1 MNETI
6 ATLQAHRCDRSY
18 TGEPVSEA
26 MLAEIIKAAQCSP
39 NSVNGQQVSLV
50 VVRDP
55 ARRAR
60 IAEIAGGQPWIAQ
73 APVFI
78 AVVIDFYKTS
88 VAAEMAGQKQIIHES
103 VEGFGVG
110 AVDAGIILA
119 NLMTA
124 ARSLGLGIVPIGGIR
139 RDPQAMI
146 DLLDLPP
153 YTFPIDGLCIGHIA
167 QQSPQKPR
175 MPLHS
180 FWHNETYHRDMV
192 GPAIKQYD
200 AVLTE
205 YWKRIGRPEGTAW
218 STNTA
223 GFYRQVYFPNVKPVA
238 AKQGFLNDK

>member
-6 ATLQAHRCDRSY
+6 SIMKAHRSDRNY
-18 TGEPVSEA
+18 TDEPVNEA
-26 MLAEIIKAAQCSP
+26 MLAEIIRAAQCSP
-39 NSVNGQQVSLV
+39 SSINGQQISLV

-78 AVVIDFYKTS
+78 AVVIDFYKTYLG
-88 VAAEMAGQKQIIHES
+88 AEMAGLKQVIHES
-103 VEGFGVG
+103 LEGFGVG

-146 DLLDLPP
+146 DLLELPP
-153 YTFPIDGLCIGHIA
+153 YTFPIVGMCIGHIA
-167 QQSPQKPR
+167 QQAPQKPR
-175 MPLHS
+175 LPLNS
-180 FWHNETYHRDMV
+180 FWHDEIYHRETM
-192 GPAIKQYD
+192 GEAIKQYD
-200 AVLTE
+200 AVLTG
-205 YWKRIGRPEGTAW
+205 YWKQIGRPEGTAW

-223 GFYRQVYFPNVKPVA
+223 GFYQSVYFPKVKPVA
-238 AKQGFLNDK
+238 EKQGFLIDK

>member
-6 ATLQAHRCDRSY
+6 STMQSHRSDRSF
-18 TGEPVSEA
+18 TDEPISDA
-26 MLAEIIKAAQCSP
+26 MLTEIIKAAQCSP
-39 NSVNGQQVSLV
+39 NSINGQQVSLV

-60 IAEIAGGQPWIAQ
+60 IAEIAGGQPWIAR

-78 AVVIDFYKTS
+78 TVVIDFYKTS
-88 VAAEMAGQKQIIHES
+88 VAAELAGQKQVIHES

-110 AVDAGIILA
+110 AVDAGIILG

-146 DLLDLPP
+146 DLLELPP

-167 QQSPQKPR
+167 QQAVQKPR
-175 MPLHS
+175 LPLNS
-180 FWHNETYHRDMV
+180 FWHNETYHREAIA
-192 GPAIKQYD
+192 PAIKEYD

-205 YWKRIGRPEGTAW
+205 YWKQIGRPEGTAW

-223 GFYRQVYFPNVKPVA
+223 GFYQQVYFPNVKPVA
-238 AKQGFLNDK
+238 EKQGFLNNR

>member
-6 ATLQAHRCDRSY
+6 RIMKSHRCDRSF
-18 TGEPVSEA
+18 TGEPVSKA
-26 MLAEIIKAAQCSP
+26 MLTEIISAAQCSP
-39 NSVNGQQVSLV
+39 NSVNGQQISLV

-60 IAEIAGGQPWIAQ
+60 IAEIAGGQPWVAQ

-78 AVVIDFYKTS
+78 AVVIDFYKAH
-88 VAAEMAGQKQIIHES
+88 VAAEMAGLKQVIHES
-103 VEGFGVG
+103 MEGFGVG
-110 AVDAGIILA
+110 AVDAGIILG

-146 DLLDLPP
+146 DLLELPP
-153 YTFPIDGLCIGHIA
+153 YTFPIDGLCIGHVA
-167 QQSPQKPR
+167 QQAPQKPR
-175 MPLHS
+175 LPLAS
-180 FWHNETYHRDMV
+180 FWHDETYHREAIA
-192 GPAIKQYD
+192 PAIKEYD
-200 AVLTE
+200 AVLTA
-205 YWKRIGRPEGTAW
+205 YWKQIGRPEGTAW

-223 GFYRQVYFPNVKPVA
+223 GFYRHVYFPNVRPVA